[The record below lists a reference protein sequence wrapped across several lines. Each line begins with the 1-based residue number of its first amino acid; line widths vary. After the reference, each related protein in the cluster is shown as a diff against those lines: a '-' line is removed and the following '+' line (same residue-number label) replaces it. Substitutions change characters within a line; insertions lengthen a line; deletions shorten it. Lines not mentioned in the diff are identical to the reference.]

1 MALNNNNKKSTN
13 IPPFDNPTDIVTPF
27 LMTEK
32 DDIQM
37 FFIYSAKDNTNRQW
51 LCSKKFIMQWQKKKE
66 KKRLNIGKKNKH
78 GLSSERTKK
87 MKQYKTPLDCKIL
100 SSDHSGGTSA
110 T

>member
-1 MALNNNNKKSTN
+1 
-13 IPPFDNPTDIVTPF
+13 
-27 LMTEK
+27 MTEK
-32 DDIQM
+32 EDIQM

-51 LCSKKFIMQWQKKKE
+51 LCSKKFIMQWQKKKKEAKYRE
-66 KKRLNIGKKNKH
+66 KKQTWAKLRKN
-78 GLSSERTKK
+78 KK